1 MASSIRQIMA
11 SSFRQIRS
19 RAIQPDVR
27 LNGSRGLILFDD
39 MAEHRL
45 FNPSL
50 SAMLRRYRDCPESRA
65 GARKWIDEAN
75 RYSSPFGFAALC
87 EYLDLDADYVR
98 RGLIRWMNDVDNGS
112 HISKGVHISTM
123 SNKRPSADPVFKPR
137 MPHVSPMI
145 LGSRSF

>member
-1 MASSIRQIMA
+1 MASFIRQL
-11 SSFRQIRS
+11 RS
-19 RAIQPDVR
+19 RATQPDVR

-50 SAMLRRYRDCPESRA
+50 GAMLRRYLDCPESRA

-75 RYSSPFGFAALC
+75 HYSSPFGFAALC

-98 RGLIRWMNDVDNGS
+98 RGLIRWMNDVDNG
-112 HISKGVHISTM
+112 VHVRSM
-123 SNKRPSADPVFKPR
+123 SNKRESAHQTSKPP
-137 MPHVSPMI
+137 MPQVSPLI
-145 LGSRSF
+145 LGSG

>member
-1 MASSIRQIMA
+1 MASFIRH
-11 SSFRQIRS
+11 IRS
-19 RAIQPDVR
+19 RATQPDVR

-50 SAMLRRYRDCPESRA
+50 SAMLRRYLDCPESRA
-65 GARKWIDEAN
+65 GARRWIDEAN
-75 RYSSPFGFAALC
+75 HYSSPFGFAALC

-98 RGLIRWMNDVDNGS
+98 RGLIRWMNDVDNGV
-112 HISKGVHISTM
+112 HISKGVHIST
-123 SNKRPSADPVFKPR
+123 SNNRQAADPVFKPR
-137 MPHVSPMI
+137 MPHVSPLI

>member
-1 MASSIRQIMA
+1 MASFIS
-11 SSFRQIRS
+11 QIRS
-19 RAIQPDVR
+19 RATQPDVR

-50 SAMLRRYRDCPESRA
+50 GAMLRRYLECPESRPA
-65 GARKWIDEAN
+65 ARRWIDEAN
-75 RYSSPFGFAALC
+75 HYSSPFSFAALC

-98 RGLIRWMNDVDNGS
+98 RGLIRWMNDVDNGV

-123 SNKRPSADPVFKPR
+123 SNNRRSVDQVFKPR
-137 MPHVSPMI
+137 MPHVSPLI

>member
-1 MASSIRQIMA
+1 MASFIRHIK
-11 SSFRQIRS
+11 S
-19 RAIQPDVR
+19 RATQPDVR

-50 SAMLRRYRDCPESRA
+50 SAMLRRYLDCPESRP
-65 GARKWIDEAN
+65 GARRWIDEAN
-75 RYSSPFGFAALC
+75 HYSSPFSFAALC

-98 RGLIRWMNDVDNGS
+98 RGLIRWMNEVDNG
-112 HISKGVHISTM
+112 VHIPTM
-123 SNKRPSADPVFKPR
+123 SNNPTLSNNTRSADQVFKPR
-137 MPHVSPMI
+137 MPHVSPLI